1 MCILFLFAVSMF
13 AGIDPVL
20 GPQLY
25 RCDPAGH
32 YLGYKACAAGFKE
45 QEATNFLEKRVKG
58 AAAEG
63 MSMKEAVESALIG
76 LQTVVGSDL
85 KSGDLELAVMT
96 VENPKWK
103 VLTEAEIDAHLT
115 AMSDRD

>member
-1 MCILFLFAVSMF
+1 MF
-13 AGIDPVL
+13 AGIDPEL

-45 QEATNFLEKRVKG
+45 QEATNFLEKRVK
-58 AAAEG
+58 AASAEG

-85 KSGDLELAVMT
+85 KSTDLEMAVMT
-96 VENPKWK
+96 VDAPKWK
-103 VLTEAEIDAHLT
+103 VLTEQEIDAHLT

>member
-1 MCILFLFAVSMF
+1 MF
-13 AGIDPVL
+13 GGIDPVL

-32 YLGYKACAAGFKE
+32 FLGYKACAAGFKE
-45 QEATNFLEKRVKG
+45 QEATNFLEKRVK
-58 AAAEG
+58 ANEAG
-63 MSMKEAVESALIG
+63 MSMKQAIETALLT

-85 KSGDLELAVMT
+85 KPTDLEMAIIT
-96 VENPKWK
+96 VEKPRWT
-103 VLTEAEIDAHLT
+103 VLTEAEIDTQLT